1 MLFHKKGESMTKKEV
16 IEYLREIG
24 AKGGKV
30 TGKSKVRGDSAYYSR
45 LRKKGVR
52 KQKGKK

>member
-1 MLFHKKGESMTKKEV
+1 MTKKEV

-24 AKGGKV
+24 ARGGKA

-52 KQKGKK
+52 KQKGKPKHG

>member
-1 MLFHKKGESMTKKEV
+1 MKKEV
-16 IEYLREIG
+16 LEFLREIG
-24 AKGGKV
+24 SKGGKV

-52 KQKGKK
+52 KQRGKR